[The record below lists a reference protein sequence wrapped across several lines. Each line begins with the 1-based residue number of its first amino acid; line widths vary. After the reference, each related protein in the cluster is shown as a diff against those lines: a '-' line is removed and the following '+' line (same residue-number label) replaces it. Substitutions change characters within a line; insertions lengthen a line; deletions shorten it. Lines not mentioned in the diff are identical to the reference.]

1 MKKATK
7 FVALSAVAVLGL
19 AGCAAE
25 STTEETTSAAPAP
38 AVDTLPAGDG
48 AVTIFGG
55 YGEADAANFQAVLT
69 EFGEANGIEIT
80 FTSLASFD
88 TDIKVKI
95 EAGQEPDI
103 ALWPQPGGLKDL
115 SDVLVPLN
123 EVFDISGPQATLV
136 PGWDT
141 LAVVDGELYGLP
153 VSANMKTLVFYNPAA
168 FAANGYAVPTTD
180 AELVALESQIK
191 ADGSGY
197 PWCAGIES
205 GGATGWAFT
214 DWMEQYVLD
223 YNGIEA
229 YNAWIAGDLSFGSPE
244 VAKAAEEVSKRL
256 LADGQVNGGGVAMA
270 TDSFGNTAPLFETG
284 GKAAGQCFMLR
295 QGSFITGFMPE
306 DIQAQIAAGDYSN
319 VDVFALPAP
328 EGAQAGVIGGGDL
341 FAVFD
346 GHVDQDVAKVAEFIA
361 SDEVLKY
368 MVSAGAISPHS
379 TFDPALY
386 PNELNRKIGEAMAA
400 AAVFGF
406 DGSDQM
412 PSEVNAEFWAA
423 GTDYVAGRA
432 TWEEVAARIDGKY

>member
-7 FVALSAVAVLGL
+7 FLALSAVAVLGL